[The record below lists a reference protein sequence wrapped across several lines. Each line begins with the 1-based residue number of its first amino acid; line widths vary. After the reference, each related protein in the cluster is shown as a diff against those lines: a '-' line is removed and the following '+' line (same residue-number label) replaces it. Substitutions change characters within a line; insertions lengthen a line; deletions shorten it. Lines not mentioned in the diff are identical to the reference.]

1 MKDRPSSHHVTSA
14 TNSNHS
20 NSRSWFQRLCS
31 FIRNQPRDR
40 ESLIEV
46 LRESEERNILDPDSL
61 AMIEGALLVSELQ
74 VRDIMLP
81 RIQMSVVRN
90 DDELKNILA
99 SVIESGHSRFPVIGD
114 DTDEVMGIL
123 LAKDLLA
130 YTADPDSGEFAIKDI
145 MRPAVFVPESKR
157 LNVLLREFRASKNH
171 MAIVVDEYSN
181 VAGLITIEDVIEEI
195 VGNIEDEHDIDE
207 EDYIRQHGHNRYS
220 VQAMTPI
227 NEFNEYFETDLSDDE
242 YDTIGGL
249 VLNAFGHLPQRGETI
264 DYGGFNIKVL
274 RADRRRIHLLRVIKR
289 EQPYNGDESA
299 NSPGYGD

>member
-1 MKDRPSSHHVTSA
+1 MKERPGSQTTTPLTGNN
-14 TNSNHS
+14 TNQ
-20 NSRSWFQRLCS
+20 RSWLQRLGK
-31 FIRNQPRDR
+31 FIGNEPHDR
-40 ESLIEV
+40 ESLIEL
-46 LRESEERNILDPDSL
+46 LRESEDRNILDPDSL

-74 VRDIMLP
+74 VRDIMIP
-81 RIQMSVVRN
+81 RVQMSVVKH
-90 DDELKNILA
+90 DDSLENILA

-114 DTDEVMGIL
+114 DSDEVTGIL

-130 YTADPDSGEFAIKDI
+130 YTSSIEHGEFAIKDI

-207 EDYIRQHGHNRYS
+207 EDYIRQHGHNRYT

-227 NEFNEYFETDLSDDE
+227 DEFNDYFGTELNDQE

-249 VLNAFGHLPQRGETI
+249 ALSAFGHLPQRGETI
-264 DYGGFNIKVL
+264 DYDGFSIKVL
-274 RADRRRIHLLRVIKR
+274 RADRRRIHLLRVIR
-289 EQPYNGDESA
+289 QDDGDA
-299 NSPGYGD
+299 DTMTTSPDN

>member
-1 MKDRPSSHHVTSA
+1 MKDRPSRT
-14 TNSNHS
+14 TNSDSGN
-20 NSRSWFQRLCS
+20 NSHGKRGWLDYLIRL
-31 FIRNQPRDR
+31 IRNEPTDR
-40 ESLIEV
+40 ESLVEM
-46 LRESEERNILDPDSL
+46 LRESEGRNILDPDSL

-74 VRDIMLP
+74 VRDIMIP
-81 RIQMSVVRN
+81 RIQMSMVKYEE
-90 DDELKNILA
+90 DLKTILK

-114 DTDEVMGIL
+114 DTDEVTGIL

-130 YTADPDSGEFAIKDI
+130 YTAEQDATDFNIKDI

-157 LNVLLREFRASKNH
+157 LNVLLREFRASRNH

-207 EDYIRQHGHNRYS
+207 EDYIRQHGRNRYT

-227 NEFNEYFETDLSDDE
+227 DEFNDYFSTSLSDDE

-249 VLNAFGHLPQRGETI
+249 ILNAFGHLPQRGETI
-264 DYGGFNIKVL
+264 EYGGFSIKVL
-274 RADRRRIHLLRVIKR
+274 RADRRRIHLLRLIQL
-289 EQPYNGDESA
+289 EESGMETEGSA
-299 NSPGYGD
+299 

>member
-1 MKDRPSSHHVTSA
+1 MKDRPSSQNPSTPIS
-14 TNSNHS
+14 SNGGQ
-20 NSRSWFQRLCS
+20 RSWLQRLNRLIS
-31 FIRNQPRDR
+31 NEPHDR
-40 ESLIEV
+40 ESLIEL
-46 LRESEERNILDPDSL
+46 LRESEGRNILDPDSL

-74 VRDIMLP
+74 VRDIMIP
-81 RIQMSVVRN
+81 RIQISVVRE
-90 DDELKNILA
+90 DDDLSNILA

-114 DTDEVMGIL
+114 DSNEVVGIL

-130 YTADPDSGEFAIKDI
+130 YTADPDNNSFAIKDI

-207 EDYIRQHGHNRYS
+207 EDYIRQHGHNRYT

-227 NEFNEYFETDLSDDE
+227 DEFNEYFETDFSDDE

-249 VLNAFGHLPQRGETI
+249 ILNAFGHLPQRGETI
-264 DYGGFNIKVL
+264 DYGGFSIKVL
-274 RADRRRIHLLRVIKR
+274 RADRRRIHLLRVIQQ
-289 EQPYNGDESA
+289 EQPTNDAATTGDEH
-299 NSPGYGD
+299 

>member
-1 MKDRPSSHHVTSA
+1 MKDRPSSQTPVTPIS
-14 TNSNHS
+14 SNGDQ
-20 NSRSWFQRLCS
+20 RSWLQRLNRLIS
-31 FIRNQPRDR
+31 NEPHDR
-40 ESLIEV
+40 ESLIEL

-74 VRDIMLP
+74 VRDIMIP
-81 RIQMSVVRN
+81 RIQISVVRE
-90 DDELKNILA
+90 DDDLGNILA

-114 DTDEVMGIL
+114 DSNEVVGIL

-130 YTADPDSGEFAIKDI
+130 YTADPDNNSFAIKDI

-207 EDYIRQHGHNRYS
+207 EDYIRQHGHNRYT

-227 NEFNEYFETDLSDDE
+227 EEFNAYFETDFSDDE

-249 VLNAFGHLPQRGETI
+249 ILNAFGHLPQRGETI
-264 DYGGFNIKVL
+264 DYGAFSIKVL
-274 RADRRRIHLLRVIKR
+274 RADRRRIHLLRVIQQ
-289 EQPYNGDESA
+289 EQPATDAVTTS
-299 NSPGYGD
+299 DKQ

>member
-1 MKDRPSSHHVTSA
+1 MKDRPSSQNVPA
-14 TNSNHS
+14 NNTNGNQQG
-20 NSRSWFQRLCS
+20 WMQRLHRFLS
-31 FIRNQPRDR
+31 SEPQDR
-40 ESLIEV
+40 ESLIKL
-46 LRESEERNILDPDSL
+46 LRESEDRNILDPDSL

-74 VRDIMLP
+74 VRDIMVP
-81 RIQMSVVRN
+81 RVQMSIVRN
-90 DDELKNILA
+90 DGSLKNILS

-130 YTADPDSGEFAIKDI
+130 YTSDTENDEFAIKDI
-145 MRPAVFVPESKR
+145 MRSAVFVPESKR

-207 EDYIRQHGHNRYS
+207 DDYIRRHGHNRYT

-227 NEFNEYFETDLSDDE
+227 EEFNEYFETQLSDDE

-264 DYGGFNIKVL
+264 DFGSFGIKVL
-274 RADRRRIHLLRVIKR
+274 RADRRRIHLLRVIQQ
-289 EQPYNGDESA
+289 EPIATTNTTEA
-299 NSPGYGD
+299 NNH